1 MAAGGN
7 ISRKIL
13 ILWLGLFLLASGSQA
28 ALSGNSLAATGNS
41 APAVRPEGKAGSGS
55 GKASLS
61 PDRAYWK
68 SYLTD
73 TRHLLESPVHWK
85 RLDYLEA
92 GLLAGAS
99 IGLYSEDREIRDW
112 AQRKRDSKSDNL
124 AKFAKPFGNGAYT
137 LPPLAALY
145 LYGRLSGRDKPRQ
158 TALLGLESFVVAD
171 IFTAALKDLGHRHRP
186 SSGDPYNRWG
196 GPSLSTSN
204 QSFPSGHSTA
214 AFAVLTVIA
223 SEYGDRPYIPPLAL
237 GIATLTALSRV
248 NDNDHWASDVLFGSA
263 IGYFTA
269 RAILRLHKADNN
281 SRITILPQL
290 DYRHAGLS
298 IALRR

>member
-1 MAAGGN
+1 MEAGID
-7 ISRKIL
+7 ISGKIL
-13 ILWLGLFLLASGSQA
+13 ILWLGLVLTASGLPA
-28 ALSGNSLAATGNS
+28 AVSGDS
-41 APAVRPEGKAGSGS
+41 PAGSGA
-55 GKASLS
+55 GKASLC
-61 PDRAYWK
+61 PDRAYLK

-73 TRHLLESPVHWK
+73 TRDLLKSPLHWN

-92 GLLAGAS
+92 GLLAGATV
-99 IGLYSEDREIRDW
+99 GLYTRDGEIRDW
-112 AQRKRDSKSDNL
+112 AQRKRDSKSDHL
-124 AKFAKPFGNGAYT
+124 ANFAKPFGNGAYT

-145 LYGRLSGRDKPRQ
+145 LYGHLSGRDKPRR
-158 TALLGLESFVVAD
+158 TALLGLESYIFAD
-171 IFTAALKDLGHRHRP
+171 VITGLLKDIGHRHRP
-186 SSGDPYNRWG
+186 SSGDSYSRWD

-214 AFAVLTVIA
+214 AFALLTVIA
-223 SEYGDRPYIPPLAL
+223 SEYGDRPYIPTLAL
-237 GIATLTALSRV
+237 GIASLTALSRV

-269 RAILRLHKADNN
+269 RAILRLHKVDSN
-281 SRITILPQL
+281 SRITIFPQL